1 MQLKF
6 NLNGE
11 DVSISISGNETLLEV
26 LRERFDLKGTKWGC
40 GTGECGACT
49 VLVGGQP
56 INSCIFL
63 GAKAEGKKVTTIE
76 GLSQGDTLHPL
87 QEAFIE
93 TGALQCGYCG
103 PGILLTSKALL
114 DEQKTPTRNEIKD
127 ALSGHIC
134 RCTGYQK
141 IIEAIELV
149 INKGEGENGM

>member
-11 DVSISISGNETLLEV
+11 DVSISILGNETLLEV

-49 VLVGGQP
+49 VLVDGQP

-63 GAKAEGKKVTTIE
+63 AAKAEGKKVTTIE

-103 PGILLTSKALL
+103 PGMLLTSKALL
-114 DEQKTPTRNEIKD
+114 DEKKAPTRNGIKD
-127 ALSGHIC
+127 ALSGNIC

>member
-1 MQLKF
+1 MQLRF

-11 DVSISISGNETLLEV
+11 NVSISILGNETLLEV

-49 VLVGGQP
+49 VLVNGQP

-63 GAKAEGKKVTTIE
+63 GAKAEDKKVTTIE

-103 PGILLTSKALL
+103 PGMLLTSKALL
-114 DEQKTPTRNEIKD
+114 DEKKAPTRNEIKD
-127 ALSGHIC
+127 ALSGNIC